1 MYHYPVEERAL
12 LQRRVDQFRGQVSRY
27 LDGKLDEDE
36 FKQLRLRNG
45 LYVQRHAPMLRVA
58 IPYGV
63 LSSTQLRTLADIA
76 TKWDRGFGHMTTR
89 QNIQYNWIPLEDTPD
104 VMQALADV
112 DMHAIQTS
120 GNCIRNITTD
130 PLAGASRDELED
142 PRPWCEL
149 IRQWANFHPEFNW
162 LPRKF
167 KIAVSGASH
176 DRAAVEVHDI
186 GLRIKHNAKGDT
198 VFDVYVGGGLGRT
211 PHIGKQIAHALPADD
226 LLSYLEAILRVYN
239 RHGRRDNMYKAR
251 IKILV
256 NALGLA
262 TFQEQVDAA
271 WQQTRQQ
278 VPTTDHATVAD
289 LKAQFAVTLPAR
301 DAVPLDALQAETG
314 DAFTSWYKQNTQAH
328 KSPGYRSVFISL
340 KHPGQP
346 AGDITS
352 AQMQLVADLSDQ
364 FSQGELRATHD
375 QNLVLAHVAEADLP
389 ALWTALGP
397 AKLAYANINTLTDM
411 IVCPGLDFCSLANAS
426 SIAIWD
432 QINATFDN
440 IDYLHD
446 LGRITVR
453 VSGCMN
459 ACGHH
464 HVADIGVL
472 GVEKKGVEWYQLTLG
487 GRSTEGARIGKRLG
501 PAIAKDRVAATVE
514 DILAVFAEQRE
525 PDESFNAFV
534 ERNGVTPFKERV
546 YEAAA

>member
-1 MYHYPVEERAL
+1 MYQYPSEERDL
-12 LQRRVDQFRGQVSRY
+12 LQRRVAQFRGQVDRY

-45 LYVQRHAPMLRVA
+45 LYMQRHAPMLRVA
-58 IPYGV
+58 IPYG
-63 LSSTQLRTLADIA
+63 LMSSQQLRKLATIA
-76 TKWDRGFGHMTTR
+76 TKWDRGYGHMTTR
-89 QNIQYNWIPLEDTPD
+89 QNIQYNWIPLESTPD
-104 VMQALADV
+104 VMQSLADD

-130 PLAGASRDELED
+130 PIAGASADEYED

-167 KIAVSGASH
+167 KIAVSGAEH
-176 DRAAVEVHDI
+176 DRAAIEVHDI
-186 GLRIKHNAKGDT
+186 GLRIKHNARGEA

-211 PHIGKQIAHALPADD
+211 PHIGKAIAHALPADD
-226 LLSYLEAILRVYN
+226 LLPYLEAILRVYN
-239 RHGRRDNMYKAR
+239 RHGRRDNLYKAR

-271 WQQTRQQ
+271 WQQTRLH
-278 VPTTDHATVAD
+278 VPPIDPAHLAD
-289 LKAQFAVTLPAR
+289 LKAQFAVELPER
-301 DAVPLDALQAETG
+301 DAIALDTLGADLG
-314 DAFTSWYKQNTQAH
+314 DAFTRWVKQNTRPHKQA
-328 KSPGYRSVFISL
+328 GYRTVFVSL

-346 AGDITS
+346 AGDITD
-352 AQMQLVADLSDQ
+352 AQMHLIADLSDQ
-364 FSQGELRATHD
+364 YSQGELRATHD
-375 QNLVLAHVAEADLP
+375 QNLVLAHVSEADLP
-389 ALWTALGP
+389 TLWQALAP
-397 AKLAYANINTLTDM
+397 AKLAYPNIDTLTDM
-411 IVCPGLDFCSLANAS
+411 IVCPGLDYCSLANAS

-432 QINATFDN
+432 QINATFDQ

-487 GRSTEGARIGKRLG
+487 GRSSEGARIGQRLG

-514 DILAVFAEQRE
+514 EILAVFAEQRE

-534 ERNGVTPFKERV
+534 ERNGVAPFKERV
-546 YEAAA
+546 YETAA